1 MPISLVVLIVLV
13 AASGAL
19 NFTILTIA
27 LRHGYKGSIFSG
39 PWQAVRDF
47 KQVMSVED
55 DPGTKRRYRVMLHWY
70 YTLTVLTYL
79 SFIVVAITAF

>member
-1 MPISLVVLIVLV
+1 MPISLAVLIVLV

-19 NFTILTIA
+19 NFTIVNIV

-47 KQVMSVED
+47 KQVMADED
-55 DPGTKRRYRVMLHWY
+55 DPGVRRRYRVMLHWY
-70 YTLTVLTYL
+70 YALTVLTYL
-79 SFIVVAITAF
+79 SFIVVAMTAF